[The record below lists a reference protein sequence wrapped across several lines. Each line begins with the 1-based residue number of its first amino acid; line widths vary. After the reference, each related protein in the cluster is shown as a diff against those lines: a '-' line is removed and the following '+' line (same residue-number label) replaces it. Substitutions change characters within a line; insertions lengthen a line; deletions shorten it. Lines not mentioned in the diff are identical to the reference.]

1 MGNNQEN
8 NNENI
13 GKLKMQ
19 IYLNKFNFFPGETI
33 KGFLELSPKE
43 EDSKDSKILN
53 NIKLYYAL
61 IHKECFKDS
70 SIKPKEKSKEINS
83 ININN
88 DSDFDDY
95 NSETIFSKREI
106 YNDNKNSQNFVK
118 IPFQMKIPME
128 TKPSFEF
135 SRSNKLSD
143 SYGYSRVYLDIEVPE
158 YLSKKEILIFIEK
171 HPSPL
176 KSELTITKYITK
188 KKLGFIGSGSNINFQ
203 GTYPK
208 NYYGFSETCPLNIS
222 LDIFGSKENVNGIEF
237 TLKRKVSFM
246 KNKSKVAEEYV
257 DDLWQSNMKENNLS
271 KNITFNLPLIE
282 PDKFIKERKSP
293 YFDINTINK
302 ENLICLL
309 PSYDS
314 NLIKCKYYILIKIF
328 YDSMLIKNPEFEM
341 PIDLGHTNSI
351 FNQTF
356 ILDINKIL
364 GKINQTLILSLME
377 ENNSDNINN
386 KKEVDMKS
394 KMKDIFGESSQKNKN
409 KQENMNK
416 IFGNI
421 PPQNINKPIVNK
433 KEETPNPQNSIN
445 INNNINNNVNNNS
458 YSYPSLENSNGNLSG
473 SGSLNLPSKEEVYST
488 QDEQAAP
495 GLDKNP

>member
-8 NNENI
+8 NNEKI
-13 GKLKMQ
+13 GKLNMQ
-19 IYLNKFNFFPGETI
+19 ISLNKFNFFPGEII
-33 KGFLELSPKE
+33 KGVLELSPKE
-43 EDSKDSKILN
+43 EDSKILN

-61 IHKECFKDS
+61 IHKECYKNS
-70 SIKPKEKSKEINS
+70 NIKPKDKSKETNS

-88 DSDFDDY
+88 EEDFDDY
-95 NSETIFSKREI
+95 NSQTIFSKREI
-106 YNDNKNSQNFVK
+106 YNDNKISKNLVK
-118 IPFQMKIPME
+118 IPFQIKIPIE
-128 TKPSFEF
+128 AKQSFEF
-135 SRSNKLSD
+135 NRSNKLSD
-143 SYGYSRVYLDIEVPE
+143 SFAYSRVYLDVEVPE
-158 YLSKKEILIFIEK
+158 YLNKKEILIFIEK
-171 HPSPL
+171 HPIPL

-203 GTYPK
+203 GSYPK
-208 NYYGFSETCPLNIS
+208 NYYGFSEICPLNIS
-222 LDIFGSKENVNGIEF
+222 LDIFGAKENVNGIEF
-237 TLKRKVSFM
+237 TLKRKISFM
-246 KNKSKVAEEYV
+246 KNKSKVSEEYV
-257 DDLWQSNMKENNLS
+257 DDLWQSTMKENNLS
-271 KNITFNLPLIE
+271 KNITFNLPLVE
-282 PDKFIKERKSP
+282 PDKFFKERKSS

-341 PIDLGHTNSI
+341 PIDLGHTNTI

-364 GKINQTLILSLME
+364 GKINQTMIISLME
-377 ENNSDNINN
+377 ESINEIINN

-409 KQENMNK
+409 KQENINK

-421 PPQNINKPIVNK
+421 PPPYVNKPNVNK
-433 KEETPNPQNSIN
+433 KEETPNPQNPQNSIN
-445 INNNINNNVNNNS
+445 INNNMNNNNI
-458 YSYPSLENSNGNLSG
+458 SYPSLENSNNNLSG
-473 SGSLNLPSKEEVYST
+473 SDSMNLPSKEEVYST
-488 QDEQAAP
+488 QDQQAAP
-495 GLDKNP
+495 GLDKNPK